1 MAYFDEMMASDVLLV
16 HLPRILRMNDR
27 LVNIQLIQTVSI
39 LVQYIEDA
47 GNLTILVGA
56 DFIR

>member
-1 MAYFDEMMASDVLLV
+1 MAYFDEMRASDVLLV

-56 DFIR
+56 DLIR

>member
-1 MAYFDEMMASDVLLV
+1 MMASDVLLV

-56 DFIR
+56 DLIR